1 MALRVHHPRT
11 VEDDREIARHGA
23 ADEAT
28 KGTLAL
34 NDAQLADILD
44 GKDTPCDPDLRGDML
59 LLAEG
64 RCIGRGLAKDGLLK
78 NNLPRLMI
86 QQS

>member
-1 MALRVHHPRT
+1 MNSSIDIAGHRIDYGFA
-11 VEDDREIARHGA
+11 VERKGT
-23 ADEAT
+23 T
-28 KGTLAL
+28 KGWVK
-34 NDAQLADILD
+34 QVHFADILD